1 MTLRS
6 NFAPGTTPWAMRR
19 AQWLSLG
26 LTEEDLEKPK
36 IAIVNSSSGLASC
49 FSHLDGIVPPLR
61 EAIRAAGGVPF
72 EVRTAAPSDAITS
85 AGAQGRYILPSR
97 DLIAS
102 DVEVAVEG
110 ALLDGMVCLASC
122 DKTTPGQLMAA
133 GRLNIPAIVVACGY
147 QPSGVYRGEPVDFED
162 IFAYAGHVAA
172 GRMTTAELAEMSA
185 CAVTGPGVCAG
196 MGTANSMHIAA
207 EALGMALPGSTPVL
221 ANSPAMWRAVAAAG
235 AGIVDLIAADVRP
248 RDILT
253 PGAFR
258 NAVTAILAV
267 SGSVNTL
274 KHLQAIAVEAGCDVD
289 VYALFEE
296 LAPQVPLLAAVKP
309 NGPRTIAEFEAAGG
323 ALALLRQLGP
333 LVDGSQ
339 HTIAGITLGEAIAG
353 ATVAGDEVIRP
364 LDRPLARHPG
374 IVVLRGSLAPDGAVT
389 KRTVAGDALRRFRG
403 PAKVFRSREQGIAAV
418 RAGEVG
424 PGHVCVLTG
433 LGLRG
438 SPGMG
443 LTSAFVFALAGAGL
457 DDQVAVIT
465 DGQMS
470 GLVNKG
476 ISVAEVS
483 PEGAAGGPLG
493 LVRDGDII
501 SVDVGT
507 RRLDLEV
514 SDEELA
520 RRRAELAPLQA
531 PAGCSWLSVYAR
543 SVSPLGRGATLG
555 G

>member
-1 MTLRS
+1 M
-6 NFAPGTTPWAMRR
+6 
-19 AQWLSLG
+19 
-26 LTEEDLEKPK
+26 
-36 IAIVNSSSGLASC
+36 
-49 FSHLDGIVPPLR
+49 
-61 EAIRAAGGVPF
+61 
-72 EVRTAAPSDAITS
+72 
-85 AGAQGRYILPSR
+85 
-97 DLIAS
+97 
-102 DVEVAVEG
+102 
-110 ALLDGMVCLASC
+110 
-122 DKTTPGQLMAA
+122 
-133 GRLNIPAIVVACGY
+133 
-147 QPSGVYRGEPVDFED
+147 
-162 IFAYAGHVAA
+162 
-172 GRMTTAELAEMSA
+172 
-185 CAVTGPGVCAG
+185 
-196 MGTANSMHIAA
+196 
-207 EALGMALPGSTPVL
+207 
-221 ANSPAMWRAVAAAG
+221 
-235 AGIVDLIAADVRP
+235 
-248 RDILT
+248 
-253 PGAFR
+253 
-258 NAVTAILAV
+258 
-267 SGSVNTL
+267 
-274 KHLQAIAVEAGCDVD
+274 
-289 VYALFEE
+289 
-296 LAPQVPLLAAVKP
+296 
-309 NGPRTIAEFEAAGG
+309 
-323 ALALLRQLGP
+323 
-333 LVDGSQ
+333 DGSQ
-339 HTIAGITLGEAIAG
+339 HTIAGISLGEAIAG
-353 ATVAGDEVIRP
+353 ATVADDEVIRP

-389 KRTVAGDALRRFRG
+389 KRTGADDALRRFRG

-424 PGHVCVLTG
+424 PGQVCVLTG

-443 LTSAFVFALAGAGL
+443 LTSAFVVALAGAGL

-470 GLVNKG
+470 GLVNTG

-483 PEGAAGGPLG
+483 PEGAASGPLG